1 MAARYWQGSAQSCC
15 KTAFMEAARII
26 TSASNYRSMKHL
38 LTFLLVLGSALAQNP
53 APASPSP
60 AIPVDQENARKAKA
74 ILDQGIKAL
83 GGDAYMNI
91 QTISQEG
98 RTYSF
103 HLGQPNSAGTV
114 FWRFYQFPDKD
125 RVEITKKRD
134 IAAVF
139 VGDQGYEI
147 TYKGTRKQDAKDV
160 ADYLRRRHYSLDW
173 VLRKWL
179 QEPGVALFYEGPTV
193 AEQKQVEQI
202 TIMNAGNEG
211 VTLYLDAN
219 THLPVKK
226 SFSWRDPTDKQRNV
240 EDEVYDNYRQ
250 IQGIMAPFSVTRF
263 YNGDMENQRFLT
275 SVSFNQ
281 PLKDSLFDVSMPSKV
296 PAKH

>member
-1 MAARYWQGSAQSCC
+1 MKYLLICLLLL
-15 KTAFMEAARII
+15 
-26 TSASNYRSMKHL
+26 AS
-38 LTFLLVLGSALAQNP
+38 TLAQNA
-53 APASPSP
+53 APAASST

-74 ILDQGIKAL
+74 LLDQAIKAL
-83 GGDAYMNI
+83 GGDAYMHI
-91 QTISQEG
+91 KTISQEG

-114 FWRFYQFPDKD
+114 FWRFYEFPDKD

-193 AEQKQVEQI
+193 AEQKQVEQV
-202 TIMNAGNEG
+202 TIMNVANEG
-211 VTLYLDAN
+211 LTLYLDTN

-226 SFSWRDPTDKQRNV
+226 TFSWRDPTDKQRNI

-250 IQGIMAPFSVTRF
+250 IQGIMAPFSITRF

-281 PLKDSLFDVSMPSKV
+281 PLKDSLFDVSMPSKA